1 MEKNRKVTAKS
12 ALIMDVQMVAA
23 PGLIVRGGMVSATYP
38 EHTPNSN
45 EPLWYRDGG
54 SVATT
59 SYANGAVERE
69 MYRKRYPKQTWM

>member
-1 MEKNRKVTAKS
+1 MEKNRKVTAES

-59 SYANGAVERE
+59 AMPMVQLRE